1 MKGIKYMNNIE
12 KMFKETT
19 VCKTSG
25 ERRRFYKGKYWYRV
39 LWDLCNPDQPCEG
52 FIIHHIDGNE
62 LNDDISNLA
71 RLTRAE
77 HNKIHNTGI
86 NRSEETKQKISL
98 ANTGKI
104 RSEETKRK
112 ISENHADYSGAN
124 NPAAR
129 SVSINGQLF
138 STLTESAQYLSMSV
152 SGIIRRIK
160 SKNFPGYSYIE
171 GDN

>member
-1 MKGIKYMNNIE
+1 MNNIE

-86 NRSEETKQKISL
+86 NRSEEAKQKMSL
-98 ANTGKI
+98 TASN
-104 RSEETKRK
+104 RSKETKK
-112 ISENHADYSGAN
+112 KLSENHADFSGAN
-124 NPAAR
+124 NPRAKA
-129 SVSINGQLF
+129 VSINDKIF
-138 STLTESAQYLSMSV
+138 PTLTEAAEYISV
-152 SGIIRRIK
+152 TQPTIRYRIL
-160 SKNFPGYSYIE
+160 SKNFPGYSYI
-171 GDN
+171 